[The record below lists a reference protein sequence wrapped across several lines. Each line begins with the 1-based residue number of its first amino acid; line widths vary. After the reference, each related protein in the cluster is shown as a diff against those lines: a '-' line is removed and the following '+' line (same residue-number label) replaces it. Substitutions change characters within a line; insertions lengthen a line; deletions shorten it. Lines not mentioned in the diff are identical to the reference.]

1 MSGAAQAAPHRD
13 HGGGVVSLDGVTVR
27 HGEVLALEDVSLE
40 IAAGSVDALVGMNG
54 AGKSTLFAAIM
65 GRVPLSSGSVRVFGG
80 PPSVARKAGRV
91 AFMPQGDSVDRA
103 FPLSV
108 REVVT
113 MGRYGRLGAVRRA
126 RASDRDAVQ
135 DALARVQLSDLAERP
150 IGALSGGQ
158 RTRALLARALAQDA
172 ELLLLDEPFAGVDQR
187 SEALIAGLLT
197 QLARDGRSVVVST
210 HDLTTLPDRADR
222 VILLARRLITVD
234 KPEVALAPE
243 SLARAF
249 QFPREERP

>member
-1 MSGAAQAAPHRD
+1 
-13 HGGGVVSLDGVTVR
+13 
-27 HGEVLALEDVSLE
+27 
-40 IAAGSVDALVGMNG
+40 
-54 AGKSTLFAAIM
+54 
-65 GRVPLSSGSVRVFGG
+65 
-80 PPSVARKAGRV
+80 
-91 AFMPQGDSVDRA
+91 VDRA

-108 REVVT
+108 RQVVT
-113 MGRYGRLGAVRRA
+113 MGRFGRLGITRRA
-126 RASDRDAVQ
+126 RASDREAVE

-197 QLARDGRSVVVST
+197 QLARDGRSIVVST

-234 KPEVALAPE
+234 TPEVALAPA

-249 QFPREERP
+249 QFPREERA

>member
-1 MSGAAQAAPHRD
+1 VTGSAPAARASARE
-13 HGGGVVSLDGVTVR
+13 GGVVSLQGVTVR
-27 HGEVLALEDVSLE
+27 RGEVLALEDVSLE
-40 IAAGSVDALVGMNG
+40 VAAGSVDALVGMNG

-65 GRVPLSSGSVRVFGG
+65 GRVPLASGTVRVFGG
-80 PPSVARKAGRV
+80 SPSAARKAGRI

-108 REVVT
+108 RQVVT
-113 MGRYGRLGAVRRA
+113 MGRFGRLGITRRA
-126 RASDRDAVQ
+126 RASDREAVQ

-197 QLARDGRSVVVST
+197 QLARDGRSIVVST

-234 KPEVALAPE
+234 TPEVALAPA

-249 QFPREERP
+249 QFPREERA

>member
-1 MSGAAQAAPHRD
+1 MSA
-13 HGGGVVSLDGVTVR
+13 VVSLRDVTVR
-27 HGEVLALEDVSLE
+27 HGEVLALEGVTLDV
-40 IAAGSVDALVGMNG
+40 AAGSVDALVGMNG

-65 GRVPLSSGSVRVFGG
+65 GRVALSSGSVSVFGG
-80 PPSVARKAGRV
+80 PASAARTAGRI

-108 REVVT
+108 REVVM
-113 MGRYGRLGAVRRA
+113 MGRYGRMGIMRRE
-126 RASDRDAVQ
+126 RASDRDAVE
-135 DALARVQLSDLAERP
+135 DALARVQLTDLATRP

-172 ELLLLDEPFAGVDQR
+172 ELLLLDEPFAGVDHR
-187 SEALIAGLLT
+187 SEELIAGVLT

-210 HDLTTLPDRADR
+210 HDIATLPDRADR

-234 KPEVALAPE
+234 RPEVALAPE

-249 QFPREERP
+249 AFPREAQP

>member
-1 MSGAAQAAPHRD
+1 MTDSVGMPARD
-13 HGGGVVSLDGVTVR
+13 SVVSVVGVTVR
-27 HGEVLALEDVSLE
+27 HGEVLALEDVSVE
-40 IAAGSVDALVGMNG
+40 IAEGSVDALVGMNG

-65 GRVPLSSGSVRVFGG
+65 GTVPLERGTVSVFGG
-80 PPSVARKAGRV
+80 SPSVARRAGRI
-91 AFMPQGDSVDRA
+91 AFMPQGDSIDRA

-108 REVVT
+108 GEVVM
-113 MGRYGRLGAVRRA
+113 MGRYGRMGPWRRA
-126 RASDRDAVQ
+126 RASDRDAVR
-135 DALARVQLSDLAERP
+135 DALERVQLTDLAARP

-172 ELLLLDEPFAGVDQR
+172 ELLLLDEPFAGVDHR
-187 SEALIAGLLT
+187 SEALIAAVLT

-210 HDLTTLPDRADR
+210 HDIATLPERADR

-234 KPEVALAPE
+234 RPEIALAPE

-249 QFPREERP
+249 GFPREENP